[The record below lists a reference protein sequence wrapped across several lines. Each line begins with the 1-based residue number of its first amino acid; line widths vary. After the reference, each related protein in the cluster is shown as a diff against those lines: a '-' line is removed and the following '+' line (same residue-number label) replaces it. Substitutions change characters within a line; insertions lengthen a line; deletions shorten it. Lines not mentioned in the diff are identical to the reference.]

1 MQHISQYCE
10 AVSGGSPT
18 SLLQAEIGR
27 LNRSQR
33 QDILTKAGITAY
45 IPPEQG
51 LAMKADLAL
60 PWHKMGEI
68 QRYNFACTLLT
79 S

>member
-1 MQHISQYCE
+1 MQHISQYHE
-10 AVSGGSPT
+10 AVSGGSQT

-33 QDILTKAGITAY
+33 QDLLTKAGITAY

-51 LAMKADLAL
+51 LAMTADLA
-60 PWHKMGEI
+60 
-68 QRYNFACTLLT
+68 
-79 S
+79 